1 MSRKT
6 AEIVRYLAG
15 WTGGLL
21 WMTVSTFPTFGGA
34 AKRAV
39 RCRGRVFD
47 GNFDDCFNDYL
58 PLLEI
63 LAPFAALTLLWLFL
77 RFSFTLWA
85 PEVAVRTLGWKLAGK
100 SGRSGYFPLLQMMA
114 LAGSAWSM

>member
-1 MSRKT
+1 
-6 AEIVRYLAG
+6 
-15 WTGGLL
+15 
-21 WMTVSTFPTFGGA
+21 MTVSTFPTFGGA

-39 RCRGRVFD
+39 RCRGRVFE

-100 SGRSGYFPLLQMMA
+100 SGRSG
-114 LAGSAWSM
+114 